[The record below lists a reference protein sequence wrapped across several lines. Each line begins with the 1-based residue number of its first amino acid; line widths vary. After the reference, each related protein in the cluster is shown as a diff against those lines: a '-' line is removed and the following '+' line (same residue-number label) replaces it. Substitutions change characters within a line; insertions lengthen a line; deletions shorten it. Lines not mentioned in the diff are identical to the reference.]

1 MVNITKAIIHILN
14 PEQGIT
20 IQSRNELDI
29 TSGTTYQY
37 VNSLIEKA
45 FNISQLKFG
54 NFASNSTVLSLI
66 RQYKNNESEFGEISR
81 TISERMYESLSA
93 TEKSKDRIPSDVIV
107 AEFIKDEVKYIAIL
121 KCENKVEYLHRVINT
136 GNEVTVEIADI
147 NSILP
152 PKTKVVTECSFI
164 DLEKEEVFY
173 KDKKYQIDGETAY
186 IMSDIVLECICETAS
201 DKEVSSYIT
210 KALNKIYSD
219 EPIQQIESAVKYKD
233 FMIDNINKK
242 NTKYTLNEV
251 IENTIQAPSDRQVII
266 DNAVKKGIV
275 GDGED
280 TLSISN
286 YSTKKTNE
294 KIRVIGDDVVDIK
307 FDAELYKNSD
317 RMSISVADDGTYTVT
332 VKGLNSLTV
341 K

>member
-121 KCENKVEYLHRVINT
+121 KCENKVEYLHKVINS
-136 GNEVTVEIADI
+136 GEEVTVEIADI

-152 PKTKVVTECSFI
+152 PKTKVVTECAFI

-251 IENTIQAPSDRQVII
+251 IGAPGLVYGPVNVFDFAIRIVLATSGASSGQRSSLMRAQYSSPTLRIITSMVAMSSSLPVKLNKCFGSVKVLKSD
-266 DNAVKKGIV
+266 VKI
-275 GDGED
+275 
-280 TLSISN
+280 
-286 YSTKKTNE
+286 
-294 KIRVIGDDVVDIK
+294 
-307 FDAELYKNSD
+307 
-317 RMSISVADDGTYTVT
+317 
-332 VKGLNSLTV
+332 
-341 K
+341 

>member
-147 NSILP
+147 NSIFP
-152 PKTKVVTECSFI
+152 PKT
-164 DLEKEEVFY
+164 
-173 KDKKYQIDGETAY
+173 
-186 IMSDIVLECICETAS
+186 
-201 DKEVSSYIT
+201 
-210 KALNKIYSD
+210 
-219 EPIQQIESAVKYKD
+219 
-233 FMIDNINKK
+233 
-242 NTKYTLNEV
+242 
-251 IENTIQAPSDRQVII
+251 
-266 DNAVKKGIV
+266 
-275 GDGED
+275 
-280 TLSISN
+280 
-286 YSTKKTNE
+286 
-294 KIRVIGDDVVDIK
+294 
-307 FDAELYKNSD
+307 
-317 RMSISVADDGTYTVT
+317 
-332 VKGLNSLTV
+332 
-341 K
+341 

>member
-121 KCENKVEYLHRVINT
+121 KCENKVEYLHKVINS
-136 GNEVTVEIADI
+136 GEEVTVEIADI

-152 PKTKVVTECSFI
+152 PKTKVVTECAFI

-233 FMIDNINKK
+233 FMIDNI
-242 NTKYTLNEV
+242 
-251 IENTIQAPSDRQVII
+251 NTIQAPSDRQVII

>member
-121 KCENKVEYLHRVINT
+121 T
-136 GNEVTVEIADI
+136 GEIADI

-152 PKTKVVTECSFI
+152 PKTKVVTECAFI

-201 DKEVSSYIT
+201 DKEGSSYIT

-251 IENTIQAPSDRQVII
+251 IGAPGLVYGPVNVFDFAIRIVLATSGASSGQRSSLMRAQYSSPTLRIITSMVAMSSSLPVKLNKCFGSVKVLKSD
-266 DNAVKKGIV
+266 VKI
-275 GDGED
+275 
-280 TLSISN
+280 
-286 YSTKKTNE
+286 
-294 KIRVIGDDVVDIK
+294 
-307 FDAELYKNSD
+307 
-317 RMSISVADDGTYTVT
+317 
-332 VKGLNSLTV
+332 
-341 K
+341 